1 MKIVE
6 TTLWV
11 VGAALTLVF
20 LGSITISEYNRVND
34 IAEFKA
40 QLERANAPIEQPEL
54 TPEPDMPDRP
64 LITVEDHELEVEIAD
79 PDKSL
84 WSQGRITH
92 FEESREQEAGDILA
106 LLAIPSLDLEVP
118 LYDGASE
125 LHMNLGIA
133 RIRGTARPGDDGN
146 LGIAGHRD
154 GYFRVLEDI
163 NFGDELHLTTMDG
176 VLTYTVEELK
186 IVDPS
191 AVDVLDNRGRASITL
206 VTCYPFYFVGHAPER
221 FIVHA
226 TLQET

>member
-1 MKIVE
+1 MGAFVKIVE

-11 VGAALTLVF
+11 VGTALILVF
-20 LGSITISEYNRVND
+20 LGSITISEYNRVTD
-34 IAEFKA
+34 IAEFRA
-40 QLERANAPIEQPEL
+40 QLEQPEVAA
-54 TPEPDMPDRP
+54 EPDVPGHP
-64 LITVEDHELEVEIAD
+64 LVRVQEPEFEIDIND

-84 WSQGRITH
+84 WSQGRIAH
-92 FEESREQEAGDILA
+92 FEESREEEAGDVLA

-133 RIRGTARPGDDGN
+133 RIRGTAQPGDDGN

-176 VLTYTVEELK
+176 VLTYKVDELK

-191 AVDVLDNRGRASITL
+191 AVDVLDDRGMASITL